1 MEPHLPRA
9 SHGGLL
15 HEDAEKQQCLVVL
28 LHAVPLDFAHDQLPK
43 LREWLRGVLPQQ
55 LLEVIETKFFIGR
68 FNDEGRFLVTGDPRD
83 WTWIA
88 KGSIPNQVEGRNHW
102 DV

>member
-1 MEPHLPRA
+1 VEPQLPRA

-55 LLEVIETKFFIGR
+55 LLEVIETKFFIVRVGYFR
-68 FNDEGRFLVTGDPRD
+68 DPSASEIR
-83 WTWIA
+83 
-88 KGSIPNQVEGRNHW
+88 PVESS
-102 DV
+102 